1 MYRIVRS
8 LIVGFGITAAALLV
22 MDMPLTASYI
32 FTLKRYAPI
41 ALVPGQFLVNA
52 ATNGKFDPQNIW
64 LAATLN
70 TVAWGLFVLLIS
82 IIFRLIWPVERPRAG
97 FYQD

>member
-1 MYRIVRS
+1 MYRIVQS
-8 LIVGFGITAAALLV
+8 LIVGFAITAAALLI
-22 MDMPLTASYI
+22 MDMPLSASYI

-41 ALVPGQFLVNA
+41 ALVPGQFLINA

-64 LAATLN
+64 LAGVLN
-70 TVAWGLFVLLIS
+70 TVAWALFVLLITF
-82 IIFRLIWPVERPRAG
+82 IFRMIRPAERPRPG